1 MLMPS
6 QLDCS
11 TVLGMALIA
20 AAAAAAAGQLIS
32 RYLSVIRNCDETSM
46 RERDERAVL

>member
-11 TVLGMALIA
+11 TVLGMSLI

-46 RERDERAVL
+46 RERNERAVL